1 MKDAYIIA
9 GGSFDKKA
17 FSAFLKKRKKKTK
30 RDVCYIAADSGISG
44 FCDIGEQPD
53 FVVGDFDS
61 ASLSDKAM
69 VETLAECGVPVIFLK
84 PEKDDTDTEAALD
97 IALRVTDGD
106 IYIWGGIGTRVD
118 HILSNIQI
126 LFKALEAG
134 RNAYL
139 CDARNF
145 IQLCD
150 RNFPRTILKSE
161 QFGNFVSVIPMTAR
175 LDGLTLK
182 GFKYEL
188 VNKSLCMGSSL
199 GQSNEIVADS
209 ATISVEAGVAIVVE
223 SRD

>member
-17 FSAFLKKRKKKTK
+17 FSAFLKRKQKNN
-30 RDVCYIAADSGISG
+30 REIYFIAADSGISR
-44 FCDIGEQPD
+44 FIDIGERPD
-53 FVVGDFDS
+53 YIVGDFDS
-61 ASLSDKAM
+61 ASLSDKAL
-69 VETLAECGVPVIFLK
+69 VATLAECGVAVSMLK

-97 IALRVTDGD
+97 IALRETDGD

-118 HILSNIQI
+118 HMLSNIQI
-126 LFKALEAG
+126 LYKALKAG

-199 GQSNEIVADS
+199 GQSNEIVADA